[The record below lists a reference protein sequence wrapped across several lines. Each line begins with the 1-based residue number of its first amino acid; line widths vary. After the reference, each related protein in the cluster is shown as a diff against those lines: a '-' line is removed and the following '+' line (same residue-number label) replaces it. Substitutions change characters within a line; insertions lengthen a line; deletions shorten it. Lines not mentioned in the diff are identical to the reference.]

1 MAFPFIDHLGGNP
14 IIAAA
19 KNDEGLARALESDC
33 STIFIL
39 YGDICSVA
47 DITGRV
53 NAAGKSAFV
62 HADLIDGLA
71 PRDISVEFLQKT
83 THAAG
88 IITTKPSLVRRA
100 QEIGLCAIQ
109 RFFVIDSMALENLKR
124 QLEHTCPDVI
134 EILPGAMPKALRR
147 ITAFTRIPVIAGGLI
162 SDKEDILAAL
172 DAGAAAIS
180 STDHDIWFL

>member
-19 KNDEGLARALESDC
+19 KNEEGLARALESDC
-33 STIFIL
+33 TTLFIL
-39 YGDICSVA
+39 YGDICSIA
-47 DITGRV
+47 EITGRV
-53 NAAGKSAFV
+53 SKAGKSAFV

-71 PRDISVEFLQKT
+71 TRDISIDFLKKT
-83 THAAG
+83 TKASG

-100 QEIGLCAIQ
+100 RELDLCAIQ
-109 RFFVIDSMALENLKR
+109 RFFVIDSMALDNLQR

-134 EILPGAMPKALRR
+134 EILPGTMPKILRR
-147 ITAFTRIPVIAGGLI
+147 INGFTRIPVIAGGLI
-162 SDKEDILAAL
+162 SDKEDIVSAL

-180 STDHDIWFL
+180 STDHRIWFL